1 MQRPAV
7 AETRAGGWVLGAPR
21 ASTRTEWIHPFS
33 TLFSKYLH
41 GVPWGFNPSKRTLNG
56 SQMVRTCL
64 ASQAQAS
71 SACVP
76 CQQEELAPVCSSEP
90 EVPAASGHSPGSA
103 SISCLAAQLSHRDES
118 PWPTEALSSELQAAS
133 CYPSLGTASE
143 MSSFESFTKVNSF
156 LINT

>member
-1 MQRPAV
+1 MSQPL
-7 AETRAGGWVLGAPR
+7 T
-21 ASTRTEWIHPFS
+21 SQ
-33 TLFSKYLH
+33 
-41 GVPWGFNPSKRTLNG
+41 TLNG
-56 SQMVRTCL
+56 SQMVRTWL